1 MRTTL
6 TIDDYVVAQI
16 VKTTGR
22 SNPLDAI
29 RDALLS
35 YLQQEKLKQ
44 VIAMRGKLDLEDN
57 WRGLR
62 QLDTLDGNGR
72 KRNRLC
78 SLTRQRGLIFFVA
91 SNAR

>member
-6 TIDDYVVAQI
+6 TIDDSIISQV

-29 RDALLS
+29 RDALQS

-44 VIAMRGKLDLEDN
+44 VIAMRGKLDLHDN
-57 WRGLR
+57 WRELR
-62 QLDTLDGNGR
+62 QLETLENIG
-72 KRNRLC
+72 
-78 SLTRQRGLIFFVA
+78 SQ
-91 SNAR
+91 

>member
-6 TIDDYVVAQI
+6 TLDDSIIAQV

-29 RDALLS
+29 RDALQS

-44 VIAMRGKLDLEDN
+44 VIAMRGKLDIEDN
-57 WRGLR
+57 WRELR
-62 QLDTLDGNGR
+62 QLDTLAGTALR
-72 KRNRLC
+72 
-78 SLTRQRGLIFFVA
+78 
-91 SNAR
+91 

>member
-6 TIDDYVVAQI
+6 TLDDMVIAEV

-29 RDALLS
+29 RDALQS

-44 VIAMRGKLDLEDN
+44 VIAMRGKLELQDN
-57 WRGLR
+57 WRELR
-62 QLDTLDGNGR
+62 QLDTLPLAR
-72 KRNRLC
+72 KR
-78 SLTRQRGLIFFVA
+78 
-91 SNAR
+91 